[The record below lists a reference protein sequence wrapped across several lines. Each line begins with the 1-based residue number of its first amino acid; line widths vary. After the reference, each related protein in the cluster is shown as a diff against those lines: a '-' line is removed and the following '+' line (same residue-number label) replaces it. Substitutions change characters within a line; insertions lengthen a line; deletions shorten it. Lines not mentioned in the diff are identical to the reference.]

1 MQSTNFE
8 FLRPNCPELADLGG
22 FAELYAQSDPSSSL
36 IKLRQFGE
44 NLVADFFMHHR
55 LPRLPRASFIELL
68 QALEEQAL
76 VPAVILDKLHAL
88 RIQGNQAVHGA
99 ADAVQPHHATW
110 ILREAF
116 DLAKWVALTLH
127 GDADAADRE
136 FATPAMPE
144 SKRAIKREKKAA
156 LQKLAAQELQMQQLL
171 RELEQTRLAAETAE
185 KTLEEQKQILAKA
198 NHSVAVLQ
206 FDEASTRQLLID
218 QMLVQ
223 AGWNVGP
230 GLEST
235 SEVGKEV
242 EVTCPH
248 NATGVGKADYVL
260 WNDDGKPLAVIEAK
274 RTAKD
279 ASDGRAQA
287 KLYAD
292 GLEAQHGQRPVIF
305 YTNGYDIFV
314 WDDAKAHIPRRI
326 YGYYSKDSLQYCLW
340 QTAERQPLTEIGP
353 QQSIIDRQYQIEAV
367 KRVCERFQDGRRKA
381 LIVQATG
388 TGKTRVAIA
397 LCELMIRARWAKRI
411 LFLCDR
417 RELRKQANNVFAA
430 EWAKGING
438 EPRVYVTASTAD
450 DRQQSI
456 YLATYPAM
464 SKCYQRFDVGFFD
477 LVIADE
483 SHRSI
488 YNRYR
493 EIFLYFDAYQVGLTA
508 TPRNVITHDTYRMFE
523 CEDNDPTAHFSYQDA
538 IDHVPPY
545 LTHFRVTSH
554 TTKFLRE
561 GIHYADMSPEQRQ
574 QLEQQV
580 EDAESVDFKREAVDK
595 SVFNKDTDRRIIRNL
610 MENGTRNALGQNVGK
625 SIIFARNHQH
635 AVQLCSLF
643 EEMYPQ
649 FMKPKQ
655 EFCAV
660 IDNYVSTAEQLIDDF
675 KGEGNNDNLNIAIS
689 VDMLDTGIDIPE
701 VVNLVFAKPV
711 KSYVKFWQM
720 LGRGTRL
727 CPNLFGSGRHKEAF
741 TIFDHWGNFEY
752 FGENPPEEQPQV
764 QKSLLQQLFETRLIL
779 AEEAVARQDF
789 QCFKMAVELLI
800 KDARSLPD
808 DTIGVREKWK
818 QVKLAQQDGVI
829 EAFDASTLSML
840 RNDIAPLMQWRALSG
855 REDAYRF
862 DLLSA
867 RLQLG
872 LLRGSAD
879 CDDLRDEMQQQ
890 VAQLPINLAQVQA
903 KQKWI
908 TQVRDARFWQDVY
921 ASVGMTSASPDHA
934 ADAERILEYP
944 TPRSELMKAAEGS
957 AEYDAGPGSETGTTG
972 IQQLDEVRRELRG
985 IMHCRNKLPPPVA
998 PPLEIDVTDSGEDTH
1013 RQAVKL
1019 DGLELAAYR
1028 QRVEHALRKLMDQS
1042 EPLQKIRAGLPVGVD
1057 ELRELSEQ
1065 IVFEDPDL
1073 NVDDL
1078 LVQFPNKANRLDLAI
1093 RQIVGLDAD
1102 AVNRHFTKFIQ
1113 KYPGLSSFQMRFLAL
1128 VQQHIV
1134 NYGKLEIAEL
1144 YEEPFVQLHIE
1155 GVDGVF
1161 TEDEQVNDLLDLIT
1175 DINQF
1180 ALSES

>member
-1 MQSTNFE
+1 MKSTNFE
-8 FLRPNCPELADLGG
+8 FLRPHYPELADLGG
-22 FAELYAQSDPSSSL
+22 FAELYAHTDPSSSL

-55 LPRLPRASFIELL
+55 LPRLPRATFIELL
-68 QALEEQAL
+68 RTLGDQAL
-76 VPAVILDKLHAL
+76 VPAVILDKFHAL
-88 RIQGNQAVHGA
+88 RIQGNRAVHGV
-99 ADAVQPHHATW
+99 ADAAKTHHATW
-110 ILREAF
+110 ILQEAL

-127 GDADAADRE
+127 GDADAAARE
-136 FATPAMPE
+136 FVPPPLPE
-144 SKRAIKREKKAA
+144 SKGTIKREKKAA

-171 RELEQTRLAAETAE
+171 RELEETRLAAETAE

-198 NHSVAVLQ
+198 NRSASVLQ
-206 FDEASTRQLLID
+206 FDEAATRQLLID

-235 SEVGKEV
+235 NEVGKEV
-242 EVTCPH
+242 EVPCPH

-260 WNDDGKPLAVIEAK
+260 WNDDGRPLAVIEAK
-274 RTAKD
+274 RTSKD
-279 ASDGRAQA
+279 AADGRAQA

-292 GLEAQHGQRPVIF
+292 GLEAQYDQRPVIF
-305 YTNGYDIFV
+305 YTNGYDIFI

-340 QTAERQPLTEIGP
+340 QTSERQPLTKLGP
-353 QQSIIDRQYQIEAV
+353 QRSIINRQYQIEAV
-367 KRVCERFQDGRRKA
+367 KRVCERFHDGRRKA
-381 LIVQATG
+381 LVVHATG
-388 TGKTRVAIA
+388 TGKTRVAVA
-397 LCELMIRARWAKRI
+397 LSELMIRARWAKRI

-417 RELRKQANNVFAA
+417 RELRRQANNAFAA
-430 EWAKGING
+430 EWAEGINV

-456 YLATYPAM
+456 YPATYPAM

-493 EIFLYFDAYQVGLTA
+493 ELFLYFDACQVGLTA

-523 CEDNDPTAHFSYQDA
+523 CEDNDPTAHFSYRDA

-554 TTKFLRE
+554 STKFLRE
-561 GIHYADMSPEQRQ
+561 GIRYADMSPEQRRE
-574 QLEQQV
+574 LEQQV
-580 EDAESVDFKREAVDK
+580 EDAESVDFKRDAVDK
-595 SVFNKDTDRRIIRNL
+595 SVFNRDTDRRIIRNL
-610 MENGTRNALGQNVGK
+610 MENGTRNASGQNIGK
-625 SIIFARNHQH
+625 TIVFARNHRH

-649 FMKPKQ
+649 FMKPRQ

-675 KGEGNNDNLNIAIS
+675 KGEGNNDNLTVAIS

-720 LGRGTRL
+720 IGRGTRL
-727 CPNLFGSGRHKEAF
+727 CPNLFGVGRRKEAF

-752 FGENPPEEQPQV
+752 FGENPPEEQSQV
-764 QKSLLQQLFETRLIL
+764 RKSLLQQLFETRLVL
-779 AEEAVARQDF
+779 AEEAVARQHIET
-789 QCFKMAVELLI
+789 FKMAVELVT
-800 KDARSLPD
+800 KDVRSLPD

-818 QVKLAQQDGVI
+818 QVKIAQQEGAI
-829 EAFDASTLSML
+829 EAFEATTICLL

-862 DLLSA
+862 DLLAA
-867 RLQLG
+867 RLQLE

-908 TQVRDARFWQDVY
+908 KRVGSPHFWQEIY
-921 ASVGMTSASPDHA
+921 ASAGMASAN
-934 ADAERILEYP
+934 ADNPPATREMLEYP
-944 TPRSELMKAAEGS
+944 TQKSQLLKAAES
-957 AEYDAGPGSETGTTG
+957 SMEYGADGEKPDSTG
-972 IQQLDEVRRELRG
+972 IQQIDEIRRELRG
-985 IMHCRNKLPPPVA
+985 IMHCRNKLPPPVV
-998 PPLEIDVTDSGEDTH
+998 PPLEIDVTDSDEDAH
-1013 RQAVKL
+1013 RQTVKL

-1028 QRVEHALRKLMDQS
+1028 QRVEHALRKLMGQS
-1042 EPLQKIRAGLPVGVD
+1042 VPLQKIRAGLPVGAD
-1057 ELRELSEQ
+1057 ELRELAEQ
-1065 IVFEDPDL
+1065 VVFEDPDL

-1078 LVQFPNKANRLDLAI
+1078 LVHFPNKANRLDLAI
-1093 RQIVGLDAD
+1093 RQVVGLDAD
-1102 AVNRHFTKFIQ
+1102 AVNRHFTTFVQ

-1134 NYGKLEIAEL
+1134 NYGKLGIGEL

-1161 TEDEQVNDLLDLIT
+1161 TEDEQVNDLLDLIAE
-1175 DINQF
+1175 INQL
-1180 ALSES
+1180 APSES